1 MRTIRTMAAAAMAL
15 MVLGLAACGS
25 DDDGSGSGTG
35 GGDGGGNSA
44 DLCANARELESL
56 GSGDALTDLDE
67 ATFTRLTNLVDG
79 VRENAPDEIRADID
93 TVADGF
99 ADVREIFEEYDYDLA
114 KLGAAAAADPE
125 LTERLE
131 SFGGADFTAASER
144 VSTYLQEECGLS
156 S

>member
-1 MRTIRTMAAAAMAL
+1 MRTMRTMAGAAVAV

-25 DDDGSGSGTG
+25 DGGSDS

-44 DLCANARELESL
+44 DLCENARELEALS
-56 GSGDALTDLDE
+56 SGDALNDLNE
-67 ATFTRLTNLVDG
+67 ETFTKVTDLVDG
-79 VRENAPDEIRADID
+79 VRENAPDEIQGDLE
-93 TVADGF
+93 TVANGF
-99 ADVREIFEEYDYDLA
+99 ADVQEIFAEYDYDLA

-131 SFGGADFTAASER
+131 SFGGEEFTSASER

>member
-1 MRTIRTMAAAAMAL
+1 MRTFRTISAAAVAL
-15 MVLGLAACGS
+15 MVLGLAACGN
-25 DDDGSGSGTG
+25 DDDGSSSGNG
-35 GGDGGGNSA
+35 GGGNSA

-56 GSGDALTDLDE
+56 GSGDALDNLDE
-67 ATFTRLTNLVDG
+67 ETFTKLTDLVDG
-79 VRENAPDEIRADID
+79 VRENAPDEIQADLE

-99 ADVREIFEEYDYDLA
+99 AEVREIFEEYDYDLA
-114 KLGAAAAADPE
+114 KLGAAAATDPQ

-131 SFGGADFTAASER
+131 SFGGEDFTGASER

>member
-1 MRTIRTMAAAAMAL
+1 MAAVAL

-25 DDDGSGSGTG
+25 DDDGGSSSGDG
-35 GGDGGGNSA
+35 GGGNSA

-56 GSGDALTDLDE
+56 GNGDALDNLDE
-67 ATFTRLTNLVDG
+67 ATFTKLTDLLDG
-79 VRENAPDEIRADID
+79 VRENAPDEIKADLE
-93 TVADGF
+93 TVGDGF

-114 KLGAAAAADPE
+114 KLGAAAATDPE

-131 SFGGADFTAASER
+131 SFGGEDFTAASDR

>member
-1 MRTIRTMAAAAMAL
+1 MRTIRTMTAAAVAL

-25 DDDGSGSGTG
+25 DDDSSGSGSG
-35 GGDGGGNSA
+35 GGGNSA
-44 DLCANARELESL
+44 DLCDNARELESL
-56 GSGDALTDLDE
+56 GNGDALGDLDE
-67 ATFTRLTNLVDG
+67 ATFTRLTDLVEG
-79 VRENAPDEIRADID
+79 VRENAPDEIKDDIE

-114 KLGAAAAADPE
+114 KLGAAAATDAE

-131 SFGGADFTAASER
+131 SFGGQDFTDASER